1 MQKQSLDVIEVE
13 NQYYV
18 RAQSS
23 LADNQTNVLMAGDLF
38 AVFDRHGDFRTLSST
53 EQGLFYKEM
62 RHLSRLVLRLKDHAL
77 LLLSSSLRLDNAIFT
92 VDLTNPELPLT
103 DHRELRRGTLHFSR
117 SSFLWRNTCSQRIQV
132 QNYDVDLVTFEM
144 IFEFEADFAD
154 IFEVRGFHRT
164 HRGNLLKPLVE
175 PRASTLLYKGLDGLQ
190 RETRIESNI
199 LPADVSPNQMRFPMK
214 LSPGESVELALDIRC
229 DVGQEAELSPF
240 EGNIP
245 DLLSKRGAEICGAEI
260 YTSNEQ
266 FNDWI
271 NRSVA
276 DLKMLVTPT
285 RDGLYPYAGVPWF
298 STIFGRDGIIT
309 GLEFLWMC
317 PEVAKGVLSSLSST
331 QASELDLDRDAEPG
345 KILHEMRQSE
355 MARTGEVPFGRYY
368 GSVDSTPL
376 FVLLAAAYYKRTG
389 DLELVSRICSNIE
402 RALDWIDQYGDCDGD
417 GFVEY
422 GHSSRHGLLQQGWKD
437 SQDSVF
443 HSNGLLAQG
452 PIALCEV
459 QGYVYAA
466 KREIAEVF
474 ERLGKQQR
482 AEALRKEAAL
492 LKERFHKAFWRE
504 KISAYAIA
512 LDGEKQPCEV
522 RSSNAG
528 QILFTGLGSEDHC
541 RQLVSELE
549 SEDFYSGWGIRTIAA
564 RQTRYNPM
572 SYHNGS
578 VWPHDNALIAYGL
591 RNEKHKGLI
600 EKIFTGLF
608 EASIFFDQHRMP
620 ELFCGFPK
628 RAGEAPTLYPV
639 ACAPQ
644 AWAAGSVF
652 LILQSCLGIQI
663 DAEAPAIRLTHSML
677 PESVPY
683 ARITGLKVGPAEV
696 SLEITR
702 HHRTASTAILDRR
715 GDIDVIVIK

>member
-1 MQKQSLDVIEVE
+1 MFCETKP
-13 NQYYV
+13 NG
-18 RAQSS
+18 
-23 LADNQTNVLMAGDLF
+23 AG
-38 AVFDRHGDFRTLSST
+38 
-53 EQGLFYKEM
+53 
-62 RHLSRLVLRLKDHAL
+62 
-77 LLLSSSLRLDNAIFT
+77 
-92 VDLTNPELPLT
+92 
-103 DHRELRRGTLHFSR
+103 
-117 SSFLWRNTCSQRIQV
+117 
-132 QNYDVDLVTFEM
+132 
-144 IFEFEADFAD
+144 
-154 IFEVRGFHRT
+154 
-164 HRGNLLKPLVE
+164 
-175 PRASTLLYKGLDGLQ
+175 
-190 RETRIESNI
+190 
-199 LPADVSPNQMRFPMK
+199 
-214 LSPGESVELALDIRC
+214 
-229 DVGQEAELSPF
+229 
-240 EGNIP
+240 
-245 DLLSKRGAEICGAEI
+245 
-260 YTSNEQ
+260 
-266 FNDWI
+266 
-271 NRSVA
+271 
-276 DLKMLVTPT
+276 
-285 RDGLYPYAGVPWF
+285 
-298 STIFGRDGIIT
+298 
-309 GLEFLWMC
+309 
-317 PEVAKGVLSSLSST
+317 
-331 QASELDLDRDAEPG
+331 
-345 KILHEMRQSE
+345 
-355 MARTGEVPFGRYY
+355 
-368 GSVDSTPL
+368 
-376 FVLLAAAYYKRTG
+376 
-389 DLELVSRICSNIE
+389 
-402 RALDWIDQYGDCDGD
+402 
-417 GFVEY
+417 
-422 GHSSRHGLLQQGWKD
+422 
-437 SQDSVF
+437 
-443 HSNGLLAQG
+443 
-452 PIALCEV
+452 
-459 QGYVYAA
+459 
-466 KREIAEVF
+466 IAEVF